1 VLGLGLGEDGIQH
14 RLKRGRL
21 HLLHQGVYSVGH
33 RLIPREGQWLGAV
46 FAAGPDAVLSH
57 WSAAALWMIRPN
69 SRTLVDVTIGR
80 KSRSWGGLKRHH
92 SRLPG
97 DERVVEKGIP
107 ATSVPRTILDL
118 AATESVDV
126 VAAMLKESEYLK
138 LHDRLSLPDLVER
151 YPGRRGVRR
160 VRLALERSQDDP
172 VGRPRSRLEERF
184 VPFVRRH
191 RLPMPRLNDWI
202 LLGSERFLVD
212 CHWPQARLIVEL
224 DSWQSHGTRSSFR
237 SDRARDRTLL
247 LAGYRVTRLTWA
259 QLDDEPHE
267 IATDLRK
274 LLDLQS

>member
-1 VLGLGLGEDGIQH
+1 VLELGLGEDGIQH

-33 RLIPREGQWLGAV
+33 QLIPREGQWLGAV
-46 FAAGPDAVLSH
+46 FASGPDAVLSH

-69 SRTLVDVTIGR
+69 SRTLVDVTVGR

-92 SRLPG
+92 SRLPA
-97 DERVVEKGIP
+97 DERAVEKGIP

-126 VAAMLKESEYLK
+126 VAAMLKESEYLE

-160 VRLALERSQDDP
+160 VRLALERLQDDP

-184 VPFVRRH
+184 VPFLRRH
-191 RLPMPRLNDWI
+191 RLPIPRLNDWI

-212 CHWPQARLIVEL
+212 CHWPKARLIVEL
-224 DSWQSHGTRSSFR
+224 DSWRSHGTRSSFR
-237 SDRARDRTLL
+237 SDRARDRALL
-247 LAGYRVTRLTWA
+247 LAGHRVTRLTWA

-267 IATDLRK
+267 IATDLRT